1 MRALAD
7 ALSWSRVALAPAVMV
22 ALLEGRPGLA
32 LGCTAWAI
40 VSDVLDGAVARHGR
54 GSHRGGA
61 LLDASADMG
70 FLGAGLAALAWLGA
84 VPPILLAL
92 MVASFLPF
100 AAGASRHRVVRYDAL
115 GKHLGT
121 MLYALLAL
129 ALVVQDSAIVAAGS
143 YAAALVL
150 ASSIVLR
157 IVRLPPAIAARTA
170 RVLSRPDRRATAA
183 RAELDA

>member
-7 ALSWSRVALAPAVMV
+7 ALSWSRLALAPAVIV
-22 ALLEGRPGLA
+22 ALLEGRPDVG

-40 VSDVLDGAVARHGR
+40 ASDVLDGAVARHGR

-100 AAGASRHRVVRYDAL
+100 AAGGIQHRVVRYDPL

-129 ALVVQDSAIVAAGS
+129 ALVVQDSAVVAAGS

-150 ASSIVLR
+150 ASSIALR
-157 IVRLPPAIAARTA
+157 IVRLPPAATA
-170 RVLSRPDRRATAA
+170 RGARVPSRPDRRTTAA
-183 RAELDA
+183 PPEVDA